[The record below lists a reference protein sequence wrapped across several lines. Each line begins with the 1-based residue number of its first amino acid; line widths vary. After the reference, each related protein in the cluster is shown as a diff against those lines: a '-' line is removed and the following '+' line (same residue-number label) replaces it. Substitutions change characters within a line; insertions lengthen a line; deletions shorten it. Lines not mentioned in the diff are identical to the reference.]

1 MTLREFFVNLLQDD
15 NLAQYY
21 KDRDGYIGR
30 QQEYGLRD
38 EDARL
43 IRSGTLAEIEQRL
56 LAEHNSPGP
65 MPLLIVWPPM

>member
-30 QQEYGLRD
+30 QQEYGLLD